1 MSARD
6 LTPEELRRW
15 PLPKIAVAT
24 DKEIRGRVLVVGGG
38 AQVAG
43 AVLLTGTAALR
54 TGAGKL
60 QIAAPAS
67 CAIQLAVSMPEARV
81 FGLPET
87 ADSELAPA
95 AADLLVKAVG
105 RSDAIVIGP
114 GLLDDASAGE
124 LAMRLLRGDGP
135 PIVIDAAAMPA
146 FVRAPDRATS
156 VRGRLVLTPHAGEM
170 AGLAGVTKAEIEADP
185 LTAARIVAAE
195 VQGVVALK
203 GAETFIVSPD
213 GQAWRYVSSCPGLA
227 TSGSGDV
234 LSGIIGG
241 LLARGASPLQAAS
254 WGVFVHGACGLRLA
268 ERIAP
273 VGFLARELLNE
284 IPQALCGLH
293 AEHPQVRGPRI
304 SEARRRGGPNASR
317 CVEGT

>member
-24 DKEIRGRVLVVGGG
+24 DKEIRGRVLVVGGA

-60 QIAAPAS
+60 QIAASAS

-213 GQAWRYVSSCPGLA
+213 GQAWRYVSSCGTGHLWIRRRAFRDHWRFARPRRVPA
-227 TSGSGDV
+227 A
-234 LSGIIGG
+234 GG
-241 LLARGASPLQAAS
+241 QLGRLRT
-254 WGVFVHGACGLRLA
+254 WGVW
-268 ERIAP
+268 P
-273 VGFLARELLNE
+273 
-284 IPQALCGLH
+284 
-293 AEHPQVRGPRI
+293 
-304 SEARRRGGPNASR
+304 EARRTHRTCRFSR
-317 CVEGT
+317 ARTIERNPAGSVRAAC